1 MIGDACQ
8 IERRKQKMDGNSGK
22 LNDWQKLLP
31 GKEKTMGNF
40 REFLREED
48 GMGVVEVILIIVI
61 LISLAILFKTQIT
74 SLVNKILNKIS
85 TQAGKVYN

>member
-1 MIGDACQ
+1 
-8 IERRKQKMDGNSGK
+8 
-22 LNDWQKLLP
+22 
-31 GKEKTMGNF
+31 MGNF
-40 REFLREED
+40 RGFLREED

-85 TQAGKVYN
+85 SQAGKVYN

>member
-1 MIGDACQ
+1 MVFDLC
-8 IERRKQKMDGNSGK
+8 K
-22 LNDWQKLLP
+22 LYDWRQLLP
-31 GKEKTMGNF
+31 GKEKRMGNF
-40 REFLREED
+40 RGFLREED

-85 TQAGKVYN
+85 SQAGKVYN

>member
-8 IERRKQKMDGNSGK
+8 IERRKQEMDGNSGK
-22 LNDWQKLLP
+22 LNDWHKLLT

>member
-1 MIGDACQ
+1 
-8 IERRKQKMDGNSGK
+8 
-22 LNDWQKLLP
+22 
-31 GKEKTMGNF
+31 MGNF
-40 REFLREED
+40 RDFLREED

-85 TQAGKVYN
+85 SQAGKVYN